1 LHYFANSALHFTEFF
16 VTLHAF
22 KNKSSYLGINPIIMR
37 QTKIEQLLGITVSTR
52 LIGGILFM
60 ALLCKGI
67 WESGQDMA
75 SPDYVLIFARLLAAA
90 VMGSSVLKPVMSLSG
105 RGIEN
110 ELKQSKKRLLFHV
123 R

>member
-1 LHYFANSALHFTEFF
+1 
-16 VTLHAF
+16 
-22 KNKSSYLGINPIIMR
+22 MR

-75 SPDYVLIFARLLAAA
+75 FPQAVLTFVGGVGASVVGWALL
-90 VMGSSVLKPVMSLSG
+90 MQLICLSD
-105 RGIEN
+105 RIKRIEN
-110 ELKQSKKRLLFHV
+110 ELKEKIIIIK
-123 R
+123 